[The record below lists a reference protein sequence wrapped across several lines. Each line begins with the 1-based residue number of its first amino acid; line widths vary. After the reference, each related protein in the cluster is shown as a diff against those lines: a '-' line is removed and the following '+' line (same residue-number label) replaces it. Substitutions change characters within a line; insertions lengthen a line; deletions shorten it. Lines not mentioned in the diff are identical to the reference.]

1 MSRAQI
7 SSGKKLFKGN
17 ADASFFDIVEET
29 LQNEA
34 DFKRK
39 VTMIQDLREMT
50 EKVLH
55 YYRGDFLDELPGLVD
70 ITVFLNLTT
79 KQKKSL
85 ENLEKLGRMESS
97 APESAIYLHPLL
109 KEFSKSNAAEEK
121 YSTFDEDELDNL
133 LNRVDVKDGV
143 KANFFL
149 KSFRLVRGSRREA
162 SCFQSV
168 SSPSKI
174 FGKTNYENQ
183 GLEPG

>member
-1 MSRAQI
+1 MDSSQAIRRCIMSRAQI
-7 SSGKKLFKGN
+7 SRGKNLFKGN

-29 LQNEA
+29 LQNKV

-39 VTMIQDLREMT
+39 VTVIQDLRVMT

-55 YYRGDFLDELPGLVD
+55 NYKGDFLDELPGLVD

-85 ENLEKLGRMESS
+85 ENLEKLGRMG
-97 APESAIYLHPLL
+97 SAIYWHPLL

-121 YSTFDEDELDNL
+121 YSTLDEDELDNL

-149 KSFRLVRGSRREA
+149 NLLALCEAAREKLLVFSR
-162 SCFQSV
+162 
-168 SSPSKI
+168 
-174 FGKTNYENQ
+174 
-183 GLEPG
+183 